1 MMRTRAATND
11 APQLPSGGR
20 SGKGGRRRLPMG
32 LQRESAA
39 ETRFDT
45 DVRGTIP
52 MMQSNHRLAAST
64 LASRV
69 GISKG
74 AEHSTGD
81 DDVCVYSGRSCRRCG
96 RGWSAGALA
105 RRIS

>member
-52 MMQSNHRLAAST
+52 MM
-64 LASRV
+64 
-69 GISKG
+69 
-74 AEHSTGD
+74 
-81 DDVCVYSGRSCRRCG
+81 
-96 RGWSAGALA
+96 
-105 RRIS
+105 